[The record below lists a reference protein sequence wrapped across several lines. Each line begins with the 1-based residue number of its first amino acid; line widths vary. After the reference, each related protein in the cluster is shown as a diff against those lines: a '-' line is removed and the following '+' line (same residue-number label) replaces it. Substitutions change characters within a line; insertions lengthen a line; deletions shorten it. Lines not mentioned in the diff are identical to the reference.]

1 MRGNRYH
8 VPLFPP
14 LFPLFPGSGYFST
27 AQFDSMVDI
36 VTGRRF
42 VLRLVIELAALS
54 IDQI

>member
-1 MRGNRYH
+1 VVALLSPDVLQEYGM
-8 VPLFPP
+8 
-14 LFPLFPGSGYFST
+14 PGSGYFST

-54 IDQI
+54 IGQI